1 MDLAHYYLAPGGAT
15 TLHWME
21 TRVPAGATVSGTGT
35 GTGPGTPTVY
45 SKTFTF
51 PGSTV
56 LQQPELEYSMLVTF
70 KGQFE
75 LRVDAIVQ
83 WTPRK
88 SRFSIVPPGA
98 TRAVVRVDR
107 GPNAKTGRVTVVT
120 VTRRSTI
127 DAVIARINGLAVA
140 NPGVEYCPLDIGSSM
155 RISFYRANA
164 SDPYAVVTAHP
175 TGCGLVTIS
184 EFSAGGAAL
193 GVGHDSGG
201 SVITKF
207 VATTLGIKD
216 WTGFATLTSK
226 R

>member
-1 MDLAHYYLAPGGAT
+1 MLT
-15 TLHWME
+15 WME

-35 GTGPGTPTVY
+35 GSGPGTPNVY

-51 PGSTV
+51 PGSSV

-70 KGQFE
+70 NGQFE

-88 SRFSIVPPGA
+88 SSYSIVPPGA

-127 DAVIARINGLAVA
+127 DAVIAKINGLAVA

-155 RISFYRANA
+155 RISFYRAST
-164 SDPYAVVTAHP
+164 SDPYAVVTARP
-175 TGCGLVTIS
+175 TGCGIVTIS
-184 EFSAGGAAL
+184 EFSANGIAL
-193 GVGHDSGG
+193 GMGHDSGG

-207 VATTLGIKD
+207 VATTLSIKD
-216 WTGFATLTSK
+216 WSGFAALTS
-226 R
+226 